1 MPRPLRAHLRAAL
14 LVILP
19 VSARAAQN
27 DFFPTDM
34 VALPDGSNNVALYA
48 AHQSLSGLWTNGT
61 RTTSGELSM
70 DLLAVRAARHYT
82 VGEHGQYTVAPL
94 LVLSASDLGRNAVLA
109 AAGPPTSGFADLRI
123 GGAFWFHVDRENR
136 DYALATLSVSLPTGD
151 YSSAS
156 TLNIGENRV
165 KTVLALGWM
174 KTLDK
179 RWVLELSPEVAFF
192 GDNTKFAGAHRLSQD
207 TAYAVTGTLRH
218 KFTQGWHV
226 YASAQVNRGGATQRD
241 DVAFR
246 GAPDN
251 TRVAVGTLL
260 GVGESSQLQLR
271 YAKDVEF
278 SSGFR
283 NDGEV
288 ALRWSTSFR

>member
-1 MPRPLRAHLRAAL
+1 MPRPLRARLRAAL

-19 VSARAAQN
+19 ISAGAAQN

-34 VALPDGSNNVALYA
+34 VALPDGSSNIALYA
-48 AHQSLSGLWTNGT
+48 GQQSLSGPWVNGV
-61 RTTSGELSM
+61 RTAQGELSM
-70 DLLAVRAARHYT
+70 DLLAVRAARHYS
-82 VGEHGQYTVAPL
+82 VGENGQYTVAPL
-94 LVLSASDLGRNAVLA
+94 LVLSGADLGRNAALA
-109 AAGPPTSGFADLRI
+109 LAGPPDSGLADLRI

-136 DYALATLSVSLPTGD
+136 DYALAVISVSLPTGD
-151 YSSAS
+151 YSPAS
-156 TLNIGENRV
+156 TLNIGENRI

-179 RWVLELSPEVAFF
+179 RWVMELSPEVAFF
-192 GDNTKFAGAHRLSQD
+192 GDNTRFAGTERLSQD
-207 TAYAVTGTLRH
+207 TAYAMTGTLRY

-226 YASAQVNRGGATQRD
+226 YGSAQFNRGGATQRD

-260 GVGESSQLQLR
+260 GVGPSSQIQLR

-278 SSGFR
+278 SNGFR

-288 ALRWSTSFR
+288 ALRWATSFR